1 MFLTLWHVLT
11 YNQVDA
17 TLASLSILKYGAL
30 KWPHRVIRG
39 SKIKSAWIL
48 FKSMSDRRPWLKYSK
63 NVIIFQ
69 MRHVVLTLGVV
80 KGQRLVFRLYR
91 GQKFNLLQLSWK
103 WWQIVHLLESIQ
115 KKNTLYYLKCQ
126 VTEIWCKK
134 SLLPLAEWWPV
145 TLWSKN
151 IWRRHRRWCKL
162 FFFWMPL
169 GRRTI
174 CHHFQENRSNL
185 IFRPLYSLDTNLWPF
200 TTPNVRTTCR
210 IWKIITFLEFLSQG
224 RRSDILLNKFQALL
238 IFDPL
243 ITLWGHFEAPYFKM
257 LNDAIVASACLH
269 VRTCQRVRNSKN
281 IATIRDFHLPSSFF
295 CLSTRLMTIL
305 RKCKLTNDMS
315 KVCPRTLYFYIQS
328 QNDWWTISRFFASNS

>member
-1 MFLTLWHVLT
+1 M
-11 YNQVDA
+11 
-17 TLASLSILKYGAL
+17 
-30 KWPHRVIRG
+30 
-39 SKIKSAWIL
+39 
-48 FKSMSDRRPWLKYSK
+48 
-63 NVIIFQ
+63 
-69 MRHVVLTLGVV
+69 VLTLGVV

-91 GQKFNLLQLSWK
+91 GQKFKLLQLSWK

-134 SLLPLAEWWPV
+134 GLLPLAEWWPV
-145 TLWSKN
+145 TFWSKN
-151 IWRRHRRWCKL
+151 MKETSEVVQL

-185 IFRPLYSLDTNLWPF
+185 IFWPLYSLNTNLWPF

-257 LNDAIVASACLH
+257 LNDARVASACLH
-269 VRTCQRVRNSKN
+269 VRTCQKSQKQQKYCNYTR
-281 IATIRDFHLPSSFF
+281 LPSPKFILLFVNSTTKLVPSWKANADFF
-295 CLSTRLMTIL
+295 
-305 RKCKLTNDMS
+305 
-315 KVCPRTLYFYIQS
+315 
-328 QNDWWTISRFFASNS
+328 FFFFFFF